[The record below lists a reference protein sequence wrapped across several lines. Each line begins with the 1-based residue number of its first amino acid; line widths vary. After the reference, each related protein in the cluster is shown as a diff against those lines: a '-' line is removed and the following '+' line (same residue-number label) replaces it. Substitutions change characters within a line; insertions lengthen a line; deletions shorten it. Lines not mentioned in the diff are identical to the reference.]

1 MPNPS
6 LARPGRGAVADLLVA
21 NQAAL
26 GRAPRL
32 AAPQLRGTQP
42 REPTEPPN
50 LRFYADLTDPS
61 VRPFMITPADPAGRT
76 AYIDEYPASN
86 LGVRTT
92 PGELKTKIL
101 GMLAGAPMDRG
112 PRVTFVNDD
121 PTKPSPR
128 VPLDADTA
136 GMVAAA
142 VIDSGLRSVN
152 INSTTGGHEKNPR
165 SAHHLGQAVD
175 FNRVNGL
182 NVGYQRP
189 DGTRYRNSDPAA
201 VSASDTLQAAL
212 QRQPDIYED
221 YGPAFLHRMPGPQTV
236 ASAFLA
242 NMHQNHVHGATRPIR

>member
-1 MPNPS
+1 MPIRPS
-6 LARPGRGAVADLLVA
+6 AAPDRGAVNELLAA

-26 GRAPRL
+26 GRALRL
-32 AAPQLRGTQP
+32 SPPQLRGTLP

-50 LRFYADLTDPS
+50 FSYYADLTDPS
-61 VRPFMITPADPAGRT
+61 VRPFMTTRADPAGRT
-76 AYIDEYPASN
+76 AYINEYPASN

-92 PGELKTKIL
+92 PEALKAKIL
-101 GMLAGAPMDRG
+101 SMLAGAPVDRG

-121 PTKPSPR
+121 STRTSPR

-142 VIDSGLRSVN
+142 VVDSGLRSVN

-175 FNRVNGL
+175 INRVNGL
-182 NVGYQRP
+182 NVGYQ
-189 DGTRYRNSDPAA
+189 GAGGARYRNTDPAA
-201 VSASDTLQAAL
+201 VSASNALQAAL

-221 YGPAFLHRMPGPQTV
+221 YGPAFLHRLPGPQAV
-236 ASAFLA
+236 ASAFLT
-242 NMHQNHVHGATRPIR
+242 NMHQNHVHAATRPAR